1 MKRCLMSLIIEKCKS
16 KPPWDATSHP
26 LGWLLSKNRN
36 NKCWQG
42 YEVGIL
48 VHWWWRCKMVQPPWK
63 TVWQFFKKLKIE
75 LPYDPEI
82 PLLGIYLKERNHY
95 LTALFAIAK
104 TWKQTSVHWQTNG
117 KRKYAMCVYTHP
129 PTHNGTFIIIQKYW
143 LLFERKKSFICDS
156 MHGPWGHYLKRNKSE
171 KDKYCMISLIC
182 GI

>member
-1 MKRCLMSLIIEKCKS
+1 MEFCIYIMGIYGYIYVY
-16 KPPWDATSHP
+16 
-26 LGWLLSKNRN
+26 GWKAFYSSVHLLRASSYHSFFQKY
-36 NKCWQG
+36 
-42 YEVGIL
+42 YEQL
-48 VHWWWRCKMVQPPWK
+48 LWK
-63 TVWQFFKKLKIE
+63 TVWRFLKKLKIE